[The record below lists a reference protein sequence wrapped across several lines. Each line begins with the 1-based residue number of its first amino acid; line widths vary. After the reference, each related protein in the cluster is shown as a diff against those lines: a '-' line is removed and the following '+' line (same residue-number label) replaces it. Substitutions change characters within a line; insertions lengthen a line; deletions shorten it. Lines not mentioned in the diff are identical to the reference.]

1 MSVQTIENF
10 LDKNFFKELQKVI
23 IESDFSWFKR
33 KSMVTNT
40 ENNLGYFC
48 HSFFHNN
55 SINSKYFFIV
65 KPILKILN
73 CVVIINI
80 RANLLLKRSEFK
92 SNYHIDRWG
101 FNKPKHKTAIFYV
114 NTNNG
119 HTLFKNNNKKIK
131 CVENKLIIFDSKLS
145 HKAVLQ
151 TDKDKRIVIN
161 FNYFDSDL

>member
-1 MSVQTIENF
+1 M
-10 LDKNFFKELQKVI
+10 KVI
-23 IESDFSWFKR
+23 DSALKKEDLSILGNIINSIDFPWYY
-33 KSMVTNT
+33 
-40 ENNLGYFC
+40 NNYQVPEEKDSSFLF
-48 HSFFHNN
+48 HSFFHSNG
-55 SINSKYFFIV
+55 INSKYFFIV

-145 HKAVLQ
+145 HKTVLQ

>member
-1 MSVQTIENF
+1 M
-10 LDKNFFKELQKVI
+10 KVI
-23 IESDFSWFKR
+23 NNTLKKEDLSVLKNTINAIDFPWYYSNYQ
-33 KSMVTNT
+33 VT
-40 ENNLGYFC
+40 EKKDSSFLF
-48 HSFFHNN
+48 HSFFHSN

-92 SNYHIDRWG
+92 SSYHTDKWG

-119 HTLFKNNNKKIK
+119 YTLFKNNKKIE

-145 HKAVLQ
+145 HKAALQ
-151 TDKDKRIVIN
+151 TDEDKRIVIN
-161 FNYFDSDL
+161 FNYFDSNL

>member
-1 MSVQTIENF
+1 M
-10 LDKNFFKELQKVI
+10 D
-23 IESDFSWFKR
+23 
-33 KSMVTNT
+33 
-40 ENNLGYFC
+40 
-48 HSFFHNN
+48 
-55 SINSKYFFIV
+55 NSKYFFIV

-145 HKAVLQ
+145 HKTVLQ